1 MRQNAQNRK
10 KAYKMKSAAAII
22 GAIGVVVLLA
32 VGGWFLYWKLFASST
47 TRTAQIYQTQYG
59 AQSAYIEQVNNIIPQ
74 IANLQTTMVAPS
86 TPKSEISAL
95 RSQVTTLTTQACGLV
110 AEITNQPSNIASW
123 SNLNCG

>member
-1 MRQNAQNRK
+1 
-10 KAYKMKSAAAII
+10 MKLVAAII
-22 GAIGVVVLLA
+22 GGVGVLVLLA

-59 AQSAYIEQVNNIIPQ
+59 AQSAYIEQVDNIIPQ

-95 RSQVTTLTTQACGLV
+95 RSQAIALTTQACDLV